1 MTVLE
6 FTEPQVMEQEIL
18 KRDLTIL
25 KAMVAGLPEYLAS
38 DATSWELKGSDTPP
52 LTIGG
57 CLMRLNRLTILQND
71 LVSDDRLALARART
85 AFDAALRNT
94 VVRFEQRAYQELNA
108 RLREWTNYLRNL
120 SQSNKLMADQ
130 GYYAVKVYA
139 RIVIGE
145 LVGKLSERPY
155 RLDGRVPRD
164 VAALDRRLRLI
175 WQPNGFLLASVWQKA
190 YPPDP
195 CWWLYG
201 HSKVG

>member
-6 FTEPQVMEQEIL
+6 FTEPQVTEQEIL

-25 KAMVAGLPEYLAS
+25 EAMVAGLPEYLAS
-38 DATSWELKGSDTPP
+38 DATSWELKGGDMPP

-57 CLMRLNRLTILQND
+57 CLMRLNRLTILQNN
-71 LVSDDRLALARART
+71 LTNDDRLALARVRT
-85 AFDAALRNT
+85 AFDATLRNT

-164 VAALDRRLRLI
+164 VAALDRRLRLM
-175 WQPNGFLLASVWQKA
+175 WQPDGFLLALVWQRA

-201 HSKVG
+201 HPKGG